1 MCLKWGCILNEN
13 GENMAGLNKESIKR
27 QKRDRRNAILILI
40 CLILL
45 CSPWIAEMLNSLLY
59 GLLTD
64 FGHFKFNFN
73 YIECFK
79 MLISNPIRIFMI
91 GSFLIIIICIFT
103 MSLSISNPTVVNAR
117 TIKIAKGIEI
127 PAPAGNGECGTD
139 WFMTEE
145 KKRETFEVCHYS
157 PKKGFEN
164 LKKDA
169 GIVIDYKK
177 SGERETI
184 KYLTKEV
191 HTIIFGTTGIGKSRR
206 LLLTSVWLDIC
217 AGVNVCL
224 TDIKGDIYAYTTEF
238 AKRNGYKQIV
248 YDLRDPEKGMHY
260 NYMEEIVQLLEKGDI
275 SEATDRTWD
284 MVSTLVGEAK
294 GEKLWTNGEAA
305 TIAAIIL
312 LVAQDA
318 PKDCRNLTN
327 VYYFLQ
333 HMCKPDEEGDMPI
346 SRYLEKLPESHPAR
360 GAFAAAEMAHVRTR
374 SSFFTSA
381 IATLRLFTGYS
392 IAEMSS
398 CSDYNFDYFD
408 EQKTIV
414 YIILPDEKQTRYE
427 LCTLYIDQL
436 YVKLLQIAKEKGGS
450 LDRKFI
456 FKWDEFG
463 NCPTV
468 ALMGGKMSAA
478 RSRNIFFE
486 LYIQDY
492 QQLENKYKGEY
503 KNIKSNAALKI
514 YLRSGDN
521 DSLEDLSKGCGTYT
535 IEKGNASTSASEGK
549 GTNISFSSGSALESR
564 RLLFPTEIKRIQ
576 PPDALVLLDGEPA
589 AIVNLPD
596 ISEWHANCELGLG
609 DKEFNKNLQREVHRN
624 RQFRQPESPKLWD
637 VWREYEIFP
646 EPEYLE
652 DEKVS
657 FLN

>member
-1 MCLKWGCILNEN
+1 
-13 GENMAGLNKESIKR
+13 MASLDKESIR
-27 QKRDRRNAILILI
+27 MQKRSRRSAVWM
-40 CLILL
+40 LILL
-45 CSPWIAEMLNSLLY
+45 ILAFSPWIAEILN
-59 GLLTD
+59 GLLHGLLVD
-64 FGHFKFNFN
+64 FGNFRFNFN
-73 YIECFK
+73 YIDCLG
-79 MLISNPIRIFMI
+79 MLFQEQIRILLV
-91 GSFLIIIICIFT
+91 GAFLLLMVGVFILN
-103 MSLSISNPTVVNAR
+103 LSISNPTITNAR
-117 TIKIAKGIEI
+117 TIKIAEGIEI
-127 PAPAGNGECGTD
+127 PVPAGNGECGTD
-139 WFMTEE
+139 WFMEE
-145 KKRETFEVCHYS
+145 NRKEEVFEVCEYS
-157 PKKGFEN
+157 RKNGFKN
-164 LKKDA
+164 LNSSA
-169 GIVIDYKK
+169 GIIVDYKK
-177 SGERETI
+177 YREKEII

-217 AGVNVCL
+217 AGVNICL

-238 AKRNGYKQIV
+238 AKKKGYKQIV

-260 NYMEEIVQLLEKGDI
+260 NYMEEIVKCLEKGDI

-284 MVSTLVGEAK
+284 LVSTLVGEAK
-294 GEKLWTNGEAA
+294 GEKLWTNGESA
-305 TIAAIIL
+305 TIAAVIL

-318 PKDCRNLTN
+318 PENCRNLTN

-333 HMCKPDEEGDMPI
+333 HMCKSDEEGNMPI
-346 SRYLEKLPESHPAR
+346 NEYLQNLPDSHPAR
-360 GAFAAAEMAHVRTR
+360 GAFAAAEIASVRTR

-381 IATLRLFTGYS
+381 ISTLRLFTGYS

-398 CSDYNFDYFD
+398 RSDYCFDNFD
-408 EQKTIV
+408 EEKTIV
-414 YIILPDEKQTRYE
+414 YVILPDEKQTRYE
-427 LCTLYIDQL
+427 LCTLYIDQI
-436 YVKLLQIAKEKGGS
+436 YVKLLEAAKQKGGS

-521 DSLEDLSKGCGTYT
+521 DSLEDLSKSCGTYT
-535 IEKGNASTSASEGK
+535 IEKGGASTSAGEGR
-549 GTNISFSSGSALESR
+549 GNSINFSSSAALESR

-576 PPDALVLLDGEPA
+576 PPDALVLLDGEAA

-596 ISEWHANCELGLG
+596 ISEWYANEELGLG
-609 DKEFNKNLQREVHRN
+609 DREFNKNLQKEVHEKRPA
-624 RQFRQPESPKLWD
+624 RKAVPPELWGI
-637 VWREYEIFP
+637 WKKYEAFP

-652 DEKVS
+652 NEKVS
-657 FLN
+657 LFN

>member
-1 MCLKWGCILNEN
+1 MSRLD
-13 GENMAGLNKESIKR
+13 KESIKR
-27 QKRDRRNAILILI
+27 QKRGRRASVIMLVVLILSF
-40 CLILL
+40 
-45 CSPWIAEMLNSLLY
+45 SPWIAEIIDGLFY
-59 GLLTD
+59 GILQD
-64 FGHFKFNFN
+64 FGAIKFNFN
-73 YIECFK
+73 YMDCVS
-79 MLISNPIRIFMI
+79 MLFTKRVRIFLV
-91 GSFLIIIICIFT
+91 GAFLLVAVCLFVF
-103 MSLSISNPTVVNAR
+103 SLSISNPTITNAS
-117 TIKIAKGIEI
+117 TIKVAEGIEI
-127 PAPAGNGECGTD
+127 PVPAGNGECGTD

-145 KKRETFEVCHYS
+145 KKRKVFEVCEYS
-157 PKKGFEN
+157 PKSGFKGLSSN
-164 LKKDA
+164 A
-169 GIVIDYKK
+169 GIIVDYEK
-177 SGERETI
+177 SGEKETI

-206 LLLTSVWLDIC
+206 ILLTSVWLDIC
-217 AGVNVCL
+217 AGVNICL

-238 AKRNGYKQIV
+238 ARKNGYRQIV

-260 NYMEEIVQLLEKGDI
+260 NYMEEIVRYLEAGDV

-284 MVSTLVGEAK
+284 LVSTLVGEAK
-294 GEKLWTNGEAA
+294 GEKLWTNGESA
-305 TIAAIIL
+305 TIAAVIL

-318 PKDCRNLTN
+318 PKECRNLTN

-333 HMCKPDEEGDMPI
+333 HMCKSDDDGDMPI
-346 SRYLEKLPESHPAR
+346 NKYLQKLPDNHPAR
-360 GAFAAAEMAHVRTR
+360 GAFAAAEIASNRTR

-381 IATLRLFTGYS
+381 ISTLRLFTGYS

-398 CSDYNFDYFD
+398 YSDYVFD
-408 EQKTIV
+408 EFDQQKTIV
-414 YIILPDEKQTRYE
+414 YVILPDEKQTRYD
-427 LCTLYIDQL
+427 LCTLYIDQI
-436 YVKLLQIAKEKGGS
+436 YVKLLEVAKKKGGC
-450 LDRKFI
+450 LDNKFI

-503 KNIKSNAALKI
+503 KNIKSNAAMKI

-521 DSLEDLSKGCGTYT
+521 DSLEDLSKSCGTYT
-535 IEKGNASTSASEGK
+535 IEKGSASASASEGRAN
-549 GTNISFSSGSALESR
+549 NISFSSSSALESR

-576 PPDALVLLDGEPA
+576 PPDALVLLDGEAA

-596 ISEWHANCELGLG
+596 ISEWYANRELGLG
-609 DKEFNKNLQREVHRN
+609 DREFNKNLQKEVHEN
-624 RQFRQPESPKLWD
+624 RKKRKAEPPELWGI
-637 VWREYEIFP
+637 WKEYEVFP

-657 FLN
+657 IF

>member
-1 MCLKWGCILNEN
+1 
-13 GENMAGLNKESIKR
+13 MAGLSKESIRGEKR
-27 QKRDRRNAILILI
+27 GRRNAVFM
-40 CLILL
+40 LILL
-45 CSPWIAEMLNSLLY
+45 ILAFSPWIAEALNGFLQ
-59 GLLTD
+59 GLLGD
-64 FGHFKFNFN
+64 FGDFKFNFN
-73 YIECFK
+73 YLDCLQLLFAEK
-79 MLISNPIRIFMI
+79 IRLLLAGAFLLLAVSLFIFN
-91 GSFLIIIICIFT
+91 
-103 MSLSISNPTVVNAR
+103 LSISNPTVTNAR
-117 TIKIAKGIEI
+117 TVRIAEGIEI

-139 WFMTEE
+139 WFMTEGR
-145 KKRETFEVCHYS
+145 KQKVFECCEHFR
-157 PKKGFEN
+157 KNGFRN
-164 LKKDA
+164 LKSDA
-169 GIVIDYKK
+169 GIIVDYRK
-177 SGERETI
+177 SGEKETI

-191 HTIIFGTTGIGKSRR
+191 HTIVFGTTGIGKSRR

-217 AGVNVCL
+217 AGVNICL

-238 AKRNGYKQIV
+238 ARKNGYRQIV

-260 NYMEEIVQLLEKGDI
+260 NYMGEIVSYLEKGDI

-284 MVSTLVGEAK
+284 LVSTLVGEAK
-294 GEKLWTNGEAA
+294 GEKLWTNGESA
-305 TIAAIIL
+305 TIAAVIL

-318 PKDCRNLTN
+318 PEGCRNLTN

-333 HMCKPDEEGDMPI
+333 HMCRSDEEGNMPI
-346 SRYLEKLPESHPAR
+346 NGYLQNLPDSHPAR
-360 GAFAAAEMAHVRTR
+360 GAFAAAEIASVRTR

-381 IATLRLFTGYS
+381 ISTLRLFTGYS

-398 CSDYNFDYFD
+398 RSDYSFENFD
-408 EQKTIV
+408 EEKTIIYV
-414 YIILPDEKQTRYE
+414 ILPDEKQTRYE
-427 LCTLYIDQL
+427 LCTLYIDQV
-436 YVKLLQIAKEKGGS
+436 YVKLLEAAKQKGGS

-492 QQLENKYKGEY
+492 QQLENRYKGEY

-521 DSLEDLSKGCGTYT
+521 DSLEDLSKSCGTYT
-535 IEKGNASTSASEGK
+535 IEKGSASTSAGEGRA
-549 GTNISFSSGSALESR
+549 NSISFSSSSALEGR

-596 ISEWHANCELGLG
+596 ISEWHANEELGLG
-609 DKEFNKNLQREVHRN
+609 DREHNKNLQKEVHEN
-624 RQFRQPESPKLWD
+624 RRARKAEPPELWGI
-637 VWREYEIFP
+637 WKEYEEFP

-652 DEKVS
+652 NEKVS
-657 FLN
+657 LFS

>member
-1 MCLKWGCILNEN
+1 
-13 GENMAGLNKESIKR
+13 MAGLDRESIKR
-27 QKRDRRNAILILI
+27 QKKNRRNAVLTLICFILI
-40 CLILL
+40 
-45 CSPWIAEMLNSLLY
+45 CSPWITELLD
-59 GLLTD
+59 GLLRGMFTD

-73 YIECFK
+73 YTECIK
-79 MLISNPIRIFMI
+79 LLISNPIRLII
-91 GSFLIIIICIFT
+91 TGAFLIIIVSVFI
-103 MSLSISNPTVVNAR
+103 MNLSISNPTVTNAR

-127 PAPAGNGECGTD
+127 PVPAGNGECGTD

-145 KKRETFEVCHYS
+145 KKREVFEVCSYS
-157 PKKGFEN
+157 KEGGFKN
-164 LKKDA
+164 LRNDA
-169 GIVIDYKK
+169 GIVIDYEKK
-177 SGERETI
+177 GEKEFI

-206 LLLTSVWLDIC
+206 LLLTSVWLDLC
-217 AGVNVCL
+217 AGINICL
-224 TDIKGDIYAYTTEF
+224 TDIKGDIYAYTSEF
-238 AKRNGYKQIV
+238 AEKKGYRKIV

-260 NYMEEIVQLLEKGDI
+260 NYMEEIIQFLEKGDI

-284 MVSTLVGEAK
+284 LVSTLVGEAK

-318 PKDCRNLTN
+318 PEGCKNLTN

-333 HMCKPDEEGDMPI
+333 HMCKSDEDGDMAI
-346 SRYLEKLPESHPAR
+346 NHYMQKLPESHPAR

-381 IATLRLFTGYS
+381 VATLRLFTGYS
-392 IAEMSS
+392 IAEMSC
-398 CSDYNFDYFD
+398 CSDYDFNDFD
-408 EQKTIV
+408 EQKVII

-436 YVKLLQIAKEKGGS
+436 YVKLLQIAKDKGGS

-468 ALMGGKMSAA
+468 SMMGGKMSAA

-492 QQLENKYKGEY
+492 QQLENKYRGEY
-503 KNIKSNAALKI
+503 KNIRSNAALKI

-521 DSLEDLSKGCGTYT
+521 DSLEDLSKSCGTYT
-535 IEKGNASTSASEGK
+535 IEKGSASTSASEGK
-549 GTNISFSSGSALESR
+549 GTNISFSASSALESR
-564 RLLFPTEIKRIQ
+564 RLLFPTEIKRIH
-576 PPDALVLLDGEPA
+576 PPTALVLLDGEAA

-596 ISEWHANCELGLG
+596 ISEWYANRELGLG
-609 DKEFNKNLQREVHRN
+609 DKEFNKSIQKEVHSKRKS
-624 RQFRQPESPKLWD
+624 RKTGPPRLWGI
-637 VWREYEIFP
+637 WKEYELFP

-657 FLN
+657 FLK